1 MISSAPTWLQH
12 QINPGPPQP
21 FLLLTRMLSSF
32 IPTDKMKFSYNVV
45 VVSNSRRL
53 DESGDLN
60 SHDGRCSSST
70 TRFRHPL
77 KSHQNFDS
85 FDFPRSGEN
94 GNRLRRRKMGITFV
108 VVRLFPQRLLLIELL
123 LAPLNFVLAW
133 TWLLKLVFTWGNIWK
148 RNNVRCRIFI
158 FGICSIPSCSNLVLR
173 PRHWG
178 CALFVFVFRACGR
191 RCAVGNRSLHGGGT
205 AQANRHGGGTV
216 QTRDRRIIERPNR
229 KGKSEFNNVPVTW
242 LWLLRH
248 ALRSTRIPSEMRIRV
263 MDENVT
269 LWMKRP

>member
-1 MISSAPTWLQH
+1 MIATSDQSRSSTTISFADSDALVIHPHWQDEVQLQRSSCQQQQATWR
-12 QINPGPPQP
+12 I
-21 FLLLTRMLSSF
+21 
-32 IPTDKMKFSYNVV
+32 
-45 VVSNSRRL
+45 RRP
-53 DESGDLN
+53 
-60 SHDGRCSSST
+60 DGRCSSST
-70 TRFRHPL
+70 TRFRHQL

-108 VVRLFPQRLLLIELL
+108 VVRLFPQWLLLIELL

-178 CALFVFVFRACGR
+178 WALFVFVFRACGR

-269 LWMKRP
+269 LWMKRPNLWKIKNR